1 MLSLQVITRPPPVSL
16 DKENATYLVSGGL
29 GGIGRAI
36 AEWII
41 RKGAKNVL
49 LVSRKASS
57 HPEAA
62 KLTEE
67 AEAIGCRLLIRDC
80 DVSDESSL
88 LQVLKQ
94 VAEAG
99 LPPIT
104 GAITG
109 AMVLDDTVM
118 ERMTFQQWSNGVRP
132 KINGSHNIHKHLPNL
147 SFYIMLSSVA
157 GVAGHMSQANY
168 AAGNTFQDT
177 LARQRT
183 ANGKP
188 AVTIDLGA
196 VRSVGYVA
204 QREASGDERL
214 RARVENVGFG
224 SVDIEAVLGIIEA
237 CIRDPLRGSLAD
249 SQIIVGPNFH
259 AFATESAMRN
269 DRRFGTLRIAS
280 QVGLN
285 TAVASDSKST
295 TAAFIQ
301 AFVVAPSI
309 DAASKLLVNALGAK
323 LSDIFNI
330 PLSDID
336 PEMPLSRY
344 GVDSLVSVELRNWIS
359 STVKAKVFEILQS
372 ASLNEFAL
380 LVAGKSEYITP
391 KGEADQAGS

>member
-1 MLSLQVITRPPPVSL
+1 M
-16 DKENATYLVSGGL
+16 VSGGL
-29 GGIGRAI
+29 GGIGRAV

-41 RKGAKNVL
+41 SKGARNVV

-57 HPEAA
+57 HPDADKVREKAEAA
-62 KLTEE
+62 
-67 AEAIGCRLLIRDC
+67 GCRLLIHNC
-80 DVSDESSL
+80 DVSDENSL
-88 LQVLKQ
+88 LELLRNI
-94 VAEAG
+94 AEAG

-104 GAITG
+104 GAING

-132 KINGSHNIHKHLPNL
+132 KINSSYSLHKHLPNM

-168 AAGNTFQDT
+168 AAGNTFQDA
-177 LARQRT
+177 LARHRT
-183 ANGKP
+183 ALGKP

-224 SVDIEAVLGIIEA
+224 SVDIEAVLGLIEA
-237 CIRDPLRGSLAD
+237 GIRDPLRGSLAD

-259 AFATESAMRN
+259 AFASESAMRH

-280 QVGLN
+280 QRGLN
-285 TAVASDSKST
+285 TTTAQDTKST
-295 TAAFIQ
+295 TASFVKAF
-301 AFVVAPSI
+301 ASAPSI
-309 DAASKLLVNALGAK
+309 DAASKLLVEALATK

-330 PLSDID
+330 PVSDID
-336 PEMPLSRY
+336 PELPLSRY
-344 GVDSLVSVELRNWIS
+344 GVDSLVGVELRNWIS
-359 STVKAKVFEILQS
+359 STVKAKVSVFEILQA
-372 ASLNEFAL
+372 ASLQEFAI
-380 LVAGKSEYITP
+380 LVAGKSEYMTP
-391 KGEADQAGS
+391 KTEASQAEPEKN

>member
-16 DKENATYLVSGGL
+16 DKENATYLASGGL
-29 GGIGRAI
+29 DGIGRAV

-41 RKGAKNVL
+41 RKGAKNVV
-49 LVSRKASS
+49 LVSHKASS

-62 KLTEE
+62 KLIEE
-67 AEAIGCRLLIRDC
+67 AEAVGCRLLIRDC
-80 DVSDESSL
+80 DVSDESSV
-88 LQVLKQ
+88 LQLLKQ

-132 KINGSHNIHKHLPNL
+132 KINGSRNLHKHLPNL
-147 SFYIMLSSVA
+147 SFFIMLSSVA

-168 AAGNTFQDT
+168 AAGNTFQDA

-204 QREASGDERL
+204 EREASGDERL

-224 SVDIEAVLGIIEA
+224 SVDIEAG
-237 CIRDPLRGSLAD
+237 IRDPLRGSLAD
-249 SQIIVGPNFH
+249 SQVIVGPNFH

-285 TAVASDSKST
+285 TAAASDSKST
-295 TAAFIQ
+295 TAAFVQ
-301 AFVVAPSI
+301 AFAAAPSI

-336 PEMPLSRY
+336 PELPLSRY
-344 GVDSLVSVELRNWIS
+344 GVDSLVGVELRNWIS
-359 STVKAKVFEILQS
+359 STVKAKVSVFEILQS

-380 LVAGKSEYITP
+380 LVAGKSEYMTSKVEP
-391 KGEADQAGS
+391 NQAGS

>member
-1 MLSLQVITRPPPVSL
+1 M
-16 DKENATYLVSGGL
+16 VSGGL
-29 GGIGRAI
+29 GGIGRVV

-41 RKGAKNVL
+41 RKGANNVVV
-49 LVSRKASS
+49 VSRKASS

-62 KLTEE
+62 KLMEK
-67 AEAIGCRLLIRDC
+67 AEAVGCRLLIRDC

-88 LQVLKQ
+88 CQLLKQ

-132 KINGSHNIHKHLPNL
+132 KIDGSRNLHKHLPNL
-147 SFYIMLSSVA
+147 SLFIMLSSVA

-177 LARQRT
+177 LARHRT

-196 VRSVGYVA
+196 LRSVGYVA
-204 QREASGDERL
+204 EREASGDERL
-214 RARVENVGFG
+214 RARVENIGFG

-237 CIRDPLRGSLAD
+237 VIRDPLRASLAD
-249 SQIIVGPNFH
+249 SQVIVGPNFH

-269 DRRFGTLRIAS
+269 DRRFGTLRLAS

-285 TAVASDSKST
+285 TGAAASESKST
-295 TAAFIQ
+295 TAAFVK
-301 AFVVAPSI
+301 AFAAAAPNV
-309 DAASKLLVNALGAK
+309 DEASKLLVNALGTK
-323 LSDIFNI
+323 LSEIFNI

-336 PEMPLSRY
+336 PELPLSRY
-344 GVDSLVSVELRNWIS
+344 VVDSLVGVELRNWIS
-359 STVKAKVFEILQS
+359 STIKAKVSVFEILQS
-372 ASLNEFAL
+372 VSLNEFAL
-380 LVAGKSEYITP
+380 LVAGKSEYMMAP
-391 KGEADQAGS
+391 KKGERAEPGGVRVIGS

>member
-1 MLSLQVITRPPPVSL
+1 M
-16 DKENATYLVSGGL
+16 VSGGL
-29 GGIGRAI
+29 GGIGRAVT
-36 AEWII
+36 EWII
-41 RKGAKNVL
+41 RKGARNVV

-62 KLTEE
+62 KLVKE
-67 AEAIGCRLLIRDC
+67 AEAVGCRLLIRDC

-88 LQVLKQ
+88 LRLLKQ
-94 VAEAG
+94 VTEAG
-99 LPPIT
+99 LPSIT
-104 GAITG
+104 GAVTG

-132 KINGSHNIHKHLPNL
+132 KINGSRNLHKYLPDL

-168 AAGNTFQDT
+168 AAGNTFQDA
-177 LARQRT
+177 LARHRT
-183 ANGKP
+183 ANGQP

-204 QREASGDERL
+204 EREASGDDRL

-237 CIRDPLRGSLAD
+237 GIRDPLRGSLAD
-249 SQIIVGPNFH
+249 SQVIVGPNFH
-259 AFATESAMRN
+259 AFATESAMRH

-285 TAVASDSKST
+285 TPVASDSKST
-295 TAAFIQ
+295 TAAFVQ
-301 AFVVAPSI
+301 AFTAAPST
-309 DAASKLLVNALGAK
+309 DVASKLLVDALAAK

-336 PEMPLSRY
+336 PELPLSRY
-344 GVDSLVSVELRNWIS
+344 GVDSLVGVELRNWIS
-359 STVKAKVFEILQS
+359 STVKAKVSVFEMLQS
-372 ASLNEFAL
+372 WSLDEFAL
-380 LVAGKSEYITP
+380 LVASKSELLAP
-391 KGEADQAGS
+391 RS

>member
-1 MLSLQVITRPPPVSL
+1 M
-16 DKENATYLVSGGL
+16 ASGGL
-29 GGIGRAI
+29 GGIGRAV
-36 AEWII
+36 AQWII
-41 RKGAKNVL
+41 RKGAKNVV

-62 KLTEE
+62 KLIAE
-67 AEAIGCRLLIRDC
+67 AEAGGCRLLIRDC
-80 DVSDESSL
+80 DVADESSL
-88 LQVLKQ
+88 LQLLKQ

-132 KINGSHNIHKHLPNL
+132 KINGSRNLHKHLPNL
-147 SFYIMLSSVA
+147 SFFIMLSSVA

-168 AAGNTFQDT
+168 AAGNTFQDA
-177 LARQRT
+177 LARHRT

-204 QREASGDERL
+204 EREASGDERL

-224 SVDIEAVLGIIEA
+224 SVDIEAVLGIIEGG
-237 CIRDPLRGSLAD
+237 IRDPLRGSLAD
-249 SQIIVGPNFH
+249 SQVIVGPNFH

-285 TAVASDSKST
+285 TTTASDSKFA

-301 AFVVAPSI
+301 AFAAAASI
-309 DAASKLLVNALGAK
+309 DAASNLLVNALGAK

-336 PEMPLSRY
+336 PELPLSRY
-344 GVDSLVSVELRNWIS
+344 GVDSLVGVELRNWIS
-359 STVKAKVFEILQS
+359 STVKAKVSVFEILQS

-380 LVAGKSEYITP
+380 LVAGKSEYMTP
-391 KGEADQAGS
+391 KGEPNQAGS